1 MVKVKKENAWSS
13 PFFVLPCGMSEQ
25 LTGYLSEFVKEER
38 LEIFKNN
45 LCFRTRYLTV
55 CLEDI
60 YQSQNASAVLRSC
73 DAFGIQDV
81 HIIEDKNKYQ
91 LNPMVT
97 RGATKWLNLYKYNTG
112 VNPSLTAIN
121 DLKAEG
127 YRVVATSPHIG
138 DTSLEDFDLNK
149 GKVALFFGTELTGI
163 SQVVE
168 QNADEFLKIPMYG
181 FVESLNI
188 SVSAATILHYLT
200 LKLRSSNIDW
210 QLGKDEQESL
220 LLQWL
225 KISIRESDKIIKRYN
240 ELT

>member
-1 MVKVKKENAWSS
+1 
-13 PFFVLPCGMSEQ
+13 MSAQ
-25 LTGYLSEFVKEER
+25 LIEYLSEFLKEER
-38 LEIFKNN
+38 LEVLQSN
-45 LCFRTRYLTV
+45 LRFRTRYLTV

-73 DAFGIQDV
+73 DAFGIQDI

-97 RGATKWLNLYKYNTG
+97 RGCSKWLNLHKYG
-112 VNPSLTAIN
+112 KSENPSLDAIN
-121 DLKAEG
+121 SLRREG
-127 YRVVATSPHIG
+127 YRIVATSPHIG
-138 DTSLEDFDLNK
+138 DTPLENFDLGK
-149 GKVALFFGTELTGI
+149 GKTVLIFGTELTGI
-163 SQVVE
+163 SPTVE

-188 SVSAATILHYLT
+188 SVSAAIVLHYLT
-200 LKLRSSNIDW
+200 LKLRSTNISW
-210 QLGKDEQESL
+210 QLSKDEQDSL

-225 KISIRESDKIIKRYN
+225 KISIRESEKIVQRYN

>member
-1 MVKVKKENAWSS
+1 
-13 PFFVLPCGMSEQ
+13 MSAR
-25 LTGYLSEFVKEER
+25 LIAYLSKLLKEER
-38 LEIFKNN
+38 LEV
-45 LCFRTRYLTV
+45 LQSSLRLRTRYLTV

-73 DAFGIQDV
+73 DAFGVQDI
-81 HIIEDKNKYQ
+81 HIIEDKNQYR

-97 RGATKWLNLYKYNTG
+97 RGSSKWLNLYRYNEG
-112 VNPSLTAIN
+112 SNPSLDAIN
-121 DLKAEG
+121 ILREKG
-127 YRVVATSPHIG
+127 YRIVATSPHIG
-138 DTSLEDFDLNK
+138 DTSLENFDLTK
-149 GKVALFFGTELTGI
+149 GKAALVFGTELTGI
-163 SQVVE
+163 SPTVE

-188 SVSAATILHYLT
+188 SVSAAVIVHYLM
-200 LKLRSSNIDW
+200 LKLRSTNISW

-225 KISIRESDKIIKRYN
+225 KASIRESEKIIQHYN

>member
-1 MVKVKKENAWSS
+1 
-13 PFFVLPCGMSEQ
+13 MSAQ
-25 LTGYLSEFVKEER
+25 LIEYLSGFTKEER
-38 LEIFKNN
+38 LEV
-45 LCFRTRYLTV
+45 LQSSLRFRTRYLTV

-73 DAFGIQDV
+73 DAFGIQDI

-97 RGATKWLNLYKYNTG
+97 RGSSKWLNLYKYNKG
-112 VNPSLTAIN
+112 ENPSLDAIN
-121 DLKAEG
+121 SLKEQG

-138 DTSLEDFDLNK
+138 DISLEDFDLGK
-149 GKVALFFGTELTGI
+149 GKCALLFGTELTGI
-163 SQVVE
+163 SQTVE
-168 QNADEFLKIPMYG
+168 ENADEFLKIPMHG

-188 SVSAATILHYLT
+188 SVSAAIIIHYLT
-200 LKLRSSNIDW
+200 LKLRNANICW
-210 QLGKDEQESL
+210 QLSQDEQDSL

-225 KISIRESDKIIKRYN
+225 KISIRESEKIIQRYN

>member
-1 MVKVKKENAWSS
+1 
-13 PFFVLPCGMSEQ
+13 MSTQ
-25 LTGYLSEFVKEER
+25 LIAYLSEFLKEER
-38 LEIFKNN
+38 LEV
-45 LCFRTRYLTV
+45 LQSSLRFRTRYLTV

-97 RGATKWLNLYKYNTG
+97 RGASKWLNLYKYNKDS
-112 VNPSLTAIN
+112 NPSLDAIN
-121 DLKAEG
+121 SLKEKG
-127 YRVVATSPHIG
+127 YRIVATSPHIG
-138 DTSLEDFDLNK
+138 DTSLEDFDLVK
-149 GKVALFFGTELTGI
+149 GKVALIFGTELTGI
-163 SQVVE
+163 SKTVE
-168 QNADEFLKIPMYG
+168 ENADEFLKIPMHG

-188 SVSAATILHYLT
+188 SVSAAIILHYLT
-200 LKLRSSNIDW
+200 LKLRSTNIGW
-210 QLGKDEQESL
+210 QLSKEEQDSL

-225 KISIRESDKIIKRYN
+225 KISIRESEKIIQHYN